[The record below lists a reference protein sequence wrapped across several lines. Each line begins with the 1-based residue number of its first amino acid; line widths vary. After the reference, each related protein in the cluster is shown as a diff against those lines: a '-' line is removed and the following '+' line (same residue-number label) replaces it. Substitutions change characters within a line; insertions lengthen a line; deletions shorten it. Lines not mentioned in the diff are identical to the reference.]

1 MRREKKRGNNSHYD
15 DQTIEH
21 LKRYYRIEDPHSSDL
36 SRFKKNMERI
46 MTLMIEK
53 MLSIYG
59 HS

>member
-36 SRFKKNMERI
+36 SRFIKKTWNE
-46 MTLMIEK
+46 
-53 MLSIYG
+53 S
-59 HS
+59 